1 MRQAGSDRPVG
12 RPPILTEEHRKF
24 MANWADENAESVT
37 LNDMMEVLTNKFGKI
52 EISKTALYNFVRE
65 KCRITWKKAHFES
78 VDRNCTEKLDE
89 RYDWVKKWIE
99 SDLLDYESN
108 CIFIDKASFHINS
121 KRNFSWS
128 RKGARARV
136 KIPKTRAPTHT
147 ILGATCT
154 HGVVNIC
161 IETIMVLSDKISN
174 QSVNAV
180 TQRPQAPEPTTKLK
194 NMPWSQVVARKRT
207 SLMNATFEN
216 NIHNSQQ
223 GKVIYSKVWRVGRSP
238 GSVLLDMTDKSE
250 SPVQLMALIAKQFP
264 SRIAVATTK
273 EGSRKVAEINFD
285 PLDPAID
292 QILKDGITFENDAVR
307 LLPCRALD
315 PAVPLV
321 RLRLSNLPF
330 LKEDILKEQLKMSL
344 EPYGSVLDLGILRES
359 HTGTYMGTGYAI
371 LSVPKNDDR
380 FSPLFHHLPWYQ
392 SEDEDFYAVWSDMP
406 TYCRYCHA
414 EGHASL
420 IVQRNVHPVF
430 VGTVV
435 LVAIL
440 LLNVQKARISHLK
453 RPGKLLMLHRTE

>member
-1 MRQAGSDRPVG
+1 
-12 RPPILTEEHRKF
+12 
-24 MANWADENAESVT
+24 
-37 LNDMMEVLTNKFGKI
+37 
-52 EISKTALYNFVRE
+52 
-65 KCRITWKKAHFES
+65 
-78 VDRNCTEKLDE
+78 
-89 RYDWVKKWIE
+89 
-99 SDLLDYESN
+99 
-108 CIFIDKASFHINS
+108 
-121 KRNFSWS
+121 
-128 RKGARARV
+128 
-136 KIPKTRAPTHT
+136 
-147 ILGATCT
+147 
-154 HGVVNIC
+154 
-161 IETIMVLSDKISN
+161 MVLSDKISN
-174 QSVNAV
+174 QSVNAD

-440 LLNVQKARISHLK
+440 LLNAQKARISHLK
-453 RPGKLLMLHRTE
+453 RPGKPLMLHRTE